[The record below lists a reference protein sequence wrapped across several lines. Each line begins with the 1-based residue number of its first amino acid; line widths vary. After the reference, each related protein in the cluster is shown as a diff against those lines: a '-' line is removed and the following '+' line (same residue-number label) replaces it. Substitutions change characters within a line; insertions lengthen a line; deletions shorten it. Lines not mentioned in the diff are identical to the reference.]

1 VVTDGQR
8 LFAGRYLVGDVIGR
22 GGMANVYRGEDTKL
36 GRTVAIKVLKPQ
48 LASDPAF
55 RTRFRQEAQ
64 AASRMA
70 HPTIVRVYDAGEE
83 MVTRADGDVVIEPFI
98 VMEYVEGRLLKDMIA
113 EGPLGSKQATDIA
126 AGILTALE
134 YSHRAGVVHRDIKPG
149 NVMITPDDTVKVMD
163 FGIARAVSDSSS
175 TVAQTTAILGTAS
188 YFSPEQAKGET
199 VDARTDLYST
209 GVVLFEMLTGRT
221 PFRGETAVSVAYQ
234 HVSETPVRPSSI
246 NPDVSPALDEVVLR
260 ALGKGRF
267 DRYQTAPEFMEE
279 LELAAAGHLPKRRV
293 VDDEATALF
302 GVAPTPGE
310 QTAHALRQLTTDD
323 TVTRTQRRPPVVWI
337 WAGVLVVAV
346 VMVAVVVWVL
356 SLAPTTEIPSASR
369 EVPDLSD
376 TTWEA
381 AQETLVGLDLVPTRL
396 DEPSSEVEAGLVIRT
411 DPPATTNVDP
421 EQTIRVYVSTGA
433 EQVTVPDLTGL
444 DQAGATAAI
453 EEAGLELGTIT
464 DENSPSIG
472 PGIVMGAS
480 PASGTDVDTGSTI
493 DLVLSNGK
501 VTITDVTGQTMS
513 VARQLLEDPDVALTV
528 SPVADSTCPA
538 EPGEIIR
545 SQSLAPG
552 EVDQKSTIELT
563 YCTGAVDDGTGG
575 EDGGGEE
582 APPEG

>member
-1 VVTDGQR
+1 VVTDGRR
-8 LFAGRYLVGDVIGR
+8 LLAGRYLVGDVIGR
-22 GGMANVYRGEDTKL
+22 GGMADVYRGEDTKL
-36 GRTVAIKVLKPQ
+36 GRTVAIKILKAQ
-48 LASDPAF
+48 LALDPAF

-70 HPTIVRVYDAGEE
+70 HPTIVRVFDAGEE
-83 MVTRADGDVVIEPFI
+83 TITRDDGDVVREPFI
-98 VMEYVEGRLLKDMIA
+98 VMEFVEGRLLKDMIA
-113 EGPLGSKQATDIA
+113 EGPLGAKVATDIA

-149 NVMITPDDTVKVMD
+149 NVMITPDDKVKVMD

-209 GVVLFEMLTGRT
+209 GVVLFEMLTGRA

-234 HVSETPVRPSSI
+234 HVSETPVRPSSV

-293 VDDEATALF
+293 VDDSATAIF
-302 GVAPTPGE
+302 GAAPTAGE
-310 QTAHALRQLTTDD
+310 QTAHTLRQLTNDD
-323 TVTRTQRRPPVVWI
+323 TVTRTQRRPPVMWI
-337 WAGVLVVAV
+337 WSGVLVVAMV
-346 VMVAVVVWVL
+346 LVAVIWWVAT
-356 SLAPTTEIPSASR
+356 LAPTAEVPVTASR
-369 EVPDLSD
+369 LIPDLSD
-376 TTWEA
+376 TSWEE
-381 AQETLVGLDLVPTRL
+381 AQTELTGLDLVPTRVDQASSDV
-396 DEPSSEVEAGLVIRT
+396 DEGDVINT
-411 DPPATTNVDP
+411 DPPAAATVNPGD
-421 EQTIRVYVSTGA
+421 TIKVFVSTGA
-433 EQVTVPDLTGL
+433 EQATVPDLSNL
-444 DQAGATAAI
+444 DQAAATEALEAA
-453 EEAGLELGTIT
+453 GFELGSIT
-464 DENSPSIG
+464 DQNSPTIAA
-472 PGIVMGAS
+472 GIVLGAS
-480 PASGTDVDTGSTI
+480 PASGTDADKGSSV

-513 VARQLLEDPDVALTV
+513 IARQLLEDPDVGLTV

-538 EPGEIIR
+538 ETGEIVTA
-545 SQSLAPG
+545 QSLAPG

-563 YCTGAVDDGTGG
+563 YCTG
-575 EDGGGEE
+575 
-582 APPEG
+582 PPEGDPGDGETDPADPEG